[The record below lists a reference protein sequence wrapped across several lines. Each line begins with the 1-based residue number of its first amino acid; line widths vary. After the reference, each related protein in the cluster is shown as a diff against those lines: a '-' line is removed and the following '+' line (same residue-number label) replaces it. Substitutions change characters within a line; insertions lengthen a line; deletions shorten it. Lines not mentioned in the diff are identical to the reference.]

1 MRDGIQN
8 DDYREKVYRIEYIG
22 APHDAQPLN
31 KQQDTKT
38 YFDRYG
44 ETLDNHGDGF
54 DTDGE
59 VFDRCGIVFR
69 QRRETILNTFDRYGQ
84 PPLNLRQSRD
94 VFDKS
99 GRYEYALDKF
109 GISPGRFSTNMGNA
123 DAQGVFDKC
132 VCFLAHEIFDK
143 SVWFHF
149 DKTDSSFRHFRPLF
163 SAILHSLFDTSAR
176 CFRQICKLRFV
187 TI

>member
-1 MRDGIQN
+1 MTTKER
-8 DDYREKVYRIEYIG
+8 VYRIEYID
-22 APHDAQPLN
+22 APCDVQPLN

-38 YFDRYG
+38 AFDRYG
-44 ETLDNHGDGF
+44 EILDNHGGVF
-54 DTDGE
+54 DIDGE
-59 VFDRCGIVFR
+59 VFDRCGTGFR

-84 PPLNLRQSRD
+84 PPLSLRQLRES
-94 VFDKS
+94 FDKS
-99 GRYEYALDKF
+99 GRYAVTA
-109 GISPGRFSTNMGNA
+109 GVGRVGR
-123 DAQGVFDKC
+123 GRHVFDKHGERLHTGRFRQMC
-132 VCFLAHEIFDK
+132 MFSRPQVFDK

>member
-1 MRDGIQN
+1 MMTTKER
-8 DDYREKVYRIEYIG
+8 VYRIEYID

-31 KQQDTKT
+31 KQRDTKT
-38 YFDRYG
+38 AFDRYG
-44 ETLDNHGDGF
+44 EILDNYGDGF
-54 DTDGE
+54 DIDGE

-99 GRYEYALDKF
+99 GRYENALDKF
-109 GISPGRFSTNMGNA
+109 GISPGMFSTNMGNA

-132 VCFLAHEIFDK
+132 ACFCARKFSTNRYGFISTKPTVHFDISARYFRQSCIVFSTPLHVVFDK
-143 SVWFHF
+143 SASCV
-149 DKTDSSFRHFRPLF
+149 L
-163 SAILHSLFDTSAR
+163 
-176 CFRQICKLRFV
+176 
-187 TI
+187 